1 MCSGNYDH
9 REGEVTKENIEKED
23 EKEEGQPEV
32 GQGQVRVHWGLDTGA
47 EGFQVKYPWL
57 GAISQSGGK
66 ELGRTGVDILSAE
79 SRVQHLCTFPLGL

>member
-32 GQGQVRVHWGLDTGA
+32 GRGQVRAH
-47 EGFQVKYPWL
+47 L
-57 GAISQSGGK
+57 G
-66 ELGRTGVDILSAE
+66 
-79 SRVQHLCTFPLGL
+79 SRHRC